1 MSLYYKP
8 DMILDKKI
16 FLMVLLIIVIV
27 ISLFILRVETFD
39 NGEPIKILNLVL
51 YSSDGGGPYDRMQKM
66 TRDYYK
72 KFSFVTTYYYCF
84 DPKLEKDFDLQGDV
98 LYVKGDESFIPGILQ
113 KTIDA
118 FEYFKDEIPKYKY
131 IVRSNISTVVRFDLL
146 EKDLRENAV
155 KYGCALCWNMEYNKR
170 KQDLPENT
178 IIFSSGTSIIFSPD
192 VLLNIINNKDKID
205 MGKID
210 DASIGEFVQNE
221 MPEVEMQPVLKN
233 TTNFGFHFVP
243 NLDEDKEKIRTLIK
257 DNKIIFF
264 RNHNGNR
271 ELDANQMRIII
282 DVLEDGAPTYE

>member
-8 DMILDKKI
+8 AMILDKKL
-16 FLMVLLIIVIV
+16 FLIGTLVLVILISIVF
-27 ISLFILRVETFD
+27 SNVETFD
-39 NGEPIKILNLVL
+39 NGEPIPILNLVL

-66 TRDYYK
+66 TSEYYK
-72 KFSFVTTYYYCF
+72 KFPFVTTYYYCF
-84 DPKLEKDFDLQGDV
+84 KSDLDKDFDLKGDI
-98 LYVKGDESFIPGILQ
+98 LYVKGDESFIPGILK

-118 FEYFKDEIPKYKY
+118 LEYFKDEIPKYKY
-131 IVRSNISTVVRFDLL
+131 VVRNNISTIIRFDLL
-146 EKDLRENAV
+146 EKDLRKNAV
-155 KYGCALCWNMEYNKR
+155 GYGCALCWNMEYNKR

-233 TTNFGFHFVP
+233 TTNYGFHFVP
-243 NLDEDKEKIRTLIK
+243 NLNEDKEKIKGLIK

-282 DVLEDGAPTYE
+282 EVLNEDAPAYE